1 MLPVDGHPE
10 IVDVELS
17 RLGLIEDPKDWH
29 NPIELHGGTSSLR
42 LAFSRDTASV
52 EELLALADGLPR
64 RSLARGEVLLV
75 DGEPVHALYVLL
87 SGALRIEKGGTLIA
101 VVAER
106 GTCVGE
112 MSLLLDNPA
121 TADVVAE
128 EDAVV
133 AVVEDARAALDD
145 EGSLTL
151 ALARLLA
158 ARLQVMTSYLA
169 DLKHQYADHE
179 GGLGMVDTVLGSLLR
194 SPGPRTVLRSERE
207 PEPEY

>member
-1 MLPVDGHPE
+1 VD
-10 IVDVELS
+10 
-17 RLGLIEDPKDWH
+17 
-29 NPIELHGGTSSLR
+29 
-42 LAFSRDTASV
+42 
-52 EELLALADGLPR
+52 ELLALADGLPR
-64 RSLARGEVLLV
+64 RSLARGDVLLV

-87 SGALRIEKGGTLIA
+87 SGALRIEKGDSLIA
-101 VVAER
+101 IVDER

-112 MSLLLDNPA
+112 MSLLLGHPA

-128 EDAVV
+128 DNAVV
-133 AVVEDARAALDD
+133 AVVEDARALLDD

-158 ARLQVMTSYLA
+158 SRLQVMTSYLA

-194 SPGPRTVLRSERE
+194 SPGSRTVLRSERD